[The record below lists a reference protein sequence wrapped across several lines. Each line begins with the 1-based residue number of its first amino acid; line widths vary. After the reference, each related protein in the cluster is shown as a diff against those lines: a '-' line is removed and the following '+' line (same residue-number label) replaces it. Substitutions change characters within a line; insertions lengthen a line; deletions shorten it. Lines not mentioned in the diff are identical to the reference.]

1 MNPKLPNELPY
12 SEQVQF
18 SLEPMQA
25 FRDSDEPANENDVVL
40 IFEGDKGLVAFAAGF
55 RNMGMFTGMVM
66 AMGAPIG
73 FGKVLYLVNETA
85 FIYYALFPLDTSKD
99 ENHTEVNSFNGY
111 P

>member
-1 MNPKLPNELPY
+1 MTPKLPNELPY

-25 FRDSDEPANENDVVL
+25 FRDSDEPASENDVVL
-40 IFEGDKGLVAFAAGF
+40 IFASDKGLVAFAAGF

-73 FGKVLYLVNETA
+73 FGKVLYTVNDTA
-85 FIYYALFPLDTSKD
+85 FVYFSTFPLDASKD
-99 ENHTEVNSFNGY
+99 ENQTEVNSFNGN
-111 P
+111 